1 MVEMTKQ
8 EKKEFIAR
16 RAARFFQDG
25 DLVNLGIG
33 IPTLAANFIPEGR
46 DVWIQSEN
54 GVIGLAGKP
63 EEGKEDP
70 DLIDASGGFTT
81 LRQGGSI
88 VGSFES
94 FGLIRG
100 GHVAATVLGAFQVD
114 QEGNVAN
121 WIVPGRTAAGMGG
134 AMDLVSGARQI
145 IITMEHCEK
154 SGASK
159 VLKKCT
165 LPLTASHKVTY
176 VVTELCVLHQTAE
189 GLVLEELAPGVTVE
203 EVLERTEAELIIPE
217 KIGSMV

>member
-54 GVIGLAGKP
+54 GVIGLAGRP

-70 DLIDASGGFTT
+70 DVIDASGGFTT
-81 LRQGGSI
+81 LRQGGSF

-154 SGASK
+154 TGASK

-176 VVTELCVLHQTAE
+176 VVTELCVLHQTEA

-203 EVLERTEAELIIPE
+203 DVLARTEAELIIPE
-217 KIGSMV
+217 TIGCMV

>member
-46 DVWIQSEN
+46 DGWIQSEN

-70 DLIDASGGFTT
+70 DVIDASGGFTT
-81 LRQGGSI
+81 LRQGGSF

-114 QEGNVAN
+114 QEGSVAN

-154 SGASK
+154 TGAPK

-176 VVTELCVLHQTAE
+176 VVTELCVLHQTEA

-203 EVLERTEAELIIPE
+203 DVLARTEAELIIPE
-217 KIGSMV
+217 KIGCMA